1 MKTNSLVP
9 TLVLSAAIAVIIGCG
24 KKEEPPPPA
33 TEAPRAV
40 EPGAA
45 TLEKAAEAAK
55 ATVDEAKAKA
65 EEVAAAAKA
74 KAQEIIDKAQRLVS
88 ENKLQEALNAL
99 QGLAGMQ
106 LTDEQ
111 QKTVEALKKQIQD
124 ALSKKAAAGT
134 GSAVERAIG
143 GN

>member
-1 MKTNSLVP
+1 MKINSLVP
-9 TLVLSAAIAVIIGCG
+9 TLVLSAAIAGIIGCA
-24 KKEEPPPPA
+24 KKEEPKPPA
-33 TEAPRAV
+33 TEAPKAA
-40 EPGAA
+40 ETGTA
-45 TLEKAAEAAK
+45 TLEKAAEAAR

-65 EEVAAAAKA
+65 EEAAAAAKA
-74 KAQEIIDKAQRLVS
+74 KAQEIIDKAQKLVS

-111 QKTVEALKKQIQD
+111 QKTVEALKKQIQE
-124 ALSKKAAAGT
+124 ALSKKAAAGA